1 MIIGFQNLQNSYL
14 PTPDIWTAF
23 LFAFP
28 KWHLYKTTC

>member
-1 MIIGFQNLQNSYL
+1 MIIGFQNLQKSYL

-28 KWHLYKTTC
+28 K